1 MFSVITKGS
10 GRERELTSISL
21 LFHVEL
27 YRNKNT
33 LGIRRIKSNKFGKI
47 SNDNLQ
53 TSKSSYKPFGA
64 LIVVAVVGAK
74 RIFFSY
80 EVHLIHLICCIVKL
94 SFQMLTKCALAI
106 IIINNQN

>member
-1 MFSVITKGS
+1 MFSVITKDS

-27 YRNKNT
+27 YRNNT

-53 TSKSSYKPFGA
+53 SSKSSYKPFGA

-74 RIFFSY
+74 RIFFQLRSAFDPFNML
-80 EVHLIHLICCIVKL
+80 HCQIVI
-94 SFQMLTKCALAI
+94 SNVNQMRTC
-106 IIINNQN
+106 NNNH